1 MTVKRIFQTSDG
13 KTFKT
18 RVAAYEYDTGVQVN
32 AELSEWLHKKDYFKE
47 AGECY
52 RLAEFLYEN
61 RTIIVSYLT
70 RKPIDSGVVDSTDE
84 EETL

>member
-1 MTVKRIFQTSDG
+1 MVVKRVFQTDNG

-18 RVAAYEYDTGVQVN
+18 RVAACEYDTGVQVN

-70 RKPIDSGVVDSTDE
+70 RQLTISGIVDSTDE